1 MNSAL
6 KEVTVD
12 EWLEHII
19 LYIAGAMLLSITA
32 SRFLL
37 QESITLVRL
46 FKQLIAEIRSPY
58 HSLTNPRCQSR
69 VVPIVYLIYRFRS
82 NAG

>member
-1 MNSAL
+1 MS
-6 KEVTVD
+6 V
-12 EWLEHII
+12 EHII

-46 FKQLIAEIRSPY
+46 FKQLIAEIRSPLPPVEQPAA
-58 HSLTNPRCQSR
+58 SVESR
-69 VVPIVYLIYRFRS
+69 SNRVSDISVRS

>member
-1 MNSAL
+1 MS
-6 KEVTVD
+6 V
-12 EWLEHII
+12 EHII
-19 LYIAGAMLLSITA
+19 LYTAGALLLSITA

-46 FKQLIAEIRSPY
+46 FKQLIAELRSPLPTAQQPAAVPET
-58 HSLTNPRCQSR
+58 HSKNVSDLAVRK
-69 VVPIVYLIYRFRS
+69 